1 MKIKYLAVHALR
13 RTLFGGRMAE
23 NEHCKCHSGADTYY
37 STRRDLFRSCSRW
50 QIYWYNIYILYTIY
64 ITIHIVHILYWLY
77 HYIYIMCF
85 VGSILWICR
94 EFEPSP
100 HSLTGCLHRNS
111 EVESGLSYGRADAQ
125 QRLLGSSAKVAISYA
140 VEIQGQQR
148 GQGFQIQHVVWWQI
162 REVIPSINSKWCC
175 NPPFFKASFQGIRWL
190 FLNFF
195 LSFL

>member
-1 MKIKYLAVHALR
+1 MLCEEPFLVVGWRKTSTVSATAEQTLIIAHAETYFAVVAD
-13 RTLFGGRMAE
+13 GRYI
-23 NEHCKCHSGADTYY
+23 DT
-37 STRRDLFRSCSRW
+37 
-50 QIYWYNIYILYTIY
+50 IYILYTIY

-85 VGSILWICR
+85 LGSILWICR

-148 GQGFQIQHVVWWQI
+148 GQGFQIQHVVWWQF